1 MGGTC
6 VNVGYVP
13 IKRLITV
20 GNFLDKI
27 NSKRFNGLSYSAEI
41 ENFDE
46 IMKDKKFLVG
56 HALL

>member
-1 MGGTC
+1 
-6 VNVGYVP
+6 VGYVP